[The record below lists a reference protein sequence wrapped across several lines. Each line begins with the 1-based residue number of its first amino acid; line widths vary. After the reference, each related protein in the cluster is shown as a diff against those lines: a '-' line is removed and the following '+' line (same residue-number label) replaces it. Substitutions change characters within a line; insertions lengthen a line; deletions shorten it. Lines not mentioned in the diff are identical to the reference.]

1 MPIHGSPLPSTFI
14 PTGSLPIMPL
24 SINVDNNEH
33 PHPLRS
39 HDIMA
44 QHESTAMPRYPSPL
58 IISRS
63 GGIGERGRRPSIRT
77 VGNCTN
83 PIDAGRRD
91 QQVTTLTTQPHSSEA
106 RLGNTASTSSPST
119 ADYPVVP
126 VRPPLRPTISF
137 GGVSKL
143 SMYSDESSIY
153 HHKAATVTVTS
164 FDEDDEGPTPKKG
177 NGRWRFYVCH
187 ACICLVNFMCDV
199 SLTVMALVL
208 PVSRSTAE

>member
-14 PTGSLPIMPL
+14 PTGSLPTMPL
-24 SINVDNNEH
+24 SINVGNNEH

-44 QHESTAMPRYPSPL
+44 QHQSTAMPRYPSPL

-63 GGIGERGRRPSIRT
+63 GGFDESGRRPSIRT

-83 PIDAGRRD
+83 SIDAGRGD
-91 QQVTTLTTQPHSSEA
+91 QQVTPLTTKPHSLEA
-106 RLGNTASTSSPST
+106 RLSNTAGTSSPST

-137 GGVSKL
+137 EGVSKL
-143 SMYSDESSIY
+143 SIYSDESSIY
-153 HHKAATVTVTS
+153 QHKAANVTVTS
-164 FDEDDEGPTPKKG
+164 FDEDHERPTSKKG
-177 NGRWRFYVCH
+177 IGRWRFYVCYT
-187 ACICLVNFMCDV
+187 CICLANFMCDV
-199 SLTVMALVL
+199 SLTVMAMVL
-208 PVSRSTAE
+208 PVSRITAE